1 MNIIRFNQ
9 HPISILNEIME
20 DFDRTFSRPSDTYLA
35 RPAVNVVEKEDS
47 FLLEV
52 AAPGLKK
59 DDFRIKLD
67 NQMLSIS
74 AEVSSTEEEKKE
86 RYTRREFWFGSFE
99 RSFNLPKTINL
110 EQIRADYNEGILR
123 VTLPKKEEAKV
134 AINREI
140 AIA

>member
-9 HPISILNEIME
+9 HPISILNELME
-20 DFDRTFSRPSDTYLA
+20 DFDRNFFRSSENYLA
-35 RPAVNVVEKEDS
+35 RPAVNVIEKEDG
-47 FLLEV
+47 FVLEL

-59 DDFRIKLD
+59 EDFRIKLD
-67 NQMLSIS
+67 NQMLTIS
-74 AEVSSTEEEKKE
+74 AEVNNDQEQKNE

-99 RSFNLPKTINL
+99 RSFTLPKTINL
-110 EQIRADYNEGILR
+110 DQIRADYNNGILR
-123 VTLPKKEEAKV
+123 ISLPKKEEAKV

>member
-9 HPISILNEIME
+9 HPINVLSEMME
-20 DFDRTFSRPSDTYLA
+20 DFDRNFFRPSENYLM

-47 FLLEV
+47 FVLEL

-59 DDFRIKLD
+59 EDFRIKLD
-67 NQMLSIS
+67 NQLLTIS
-74 AEVSSTEEEKKE
+74 AEVNNNQEEKKE

-99 RSFNLPKTINL
+99 RSFSLPKTINL
-110 EQIRADYNEGILR
+110 EQIRADYNDGILR
-123 VTLPKKEEAKV
+123 IALPKKEEAKV